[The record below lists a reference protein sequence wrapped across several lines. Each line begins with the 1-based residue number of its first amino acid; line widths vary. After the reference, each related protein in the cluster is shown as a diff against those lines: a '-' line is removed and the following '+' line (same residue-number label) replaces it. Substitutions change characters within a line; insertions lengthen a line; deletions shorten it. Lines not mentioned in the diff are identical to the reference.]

1 MISLGQLTEPVL
13 CIPAIN
19 NPTLARFQGKLA

>member
-1 MISLGQLTEPVL
+1 MINPGWMIEPVL

-19 NPTLARFQGKLA
+19 NPALAKFQGKLA